1 MSASAA
7 SNDRYRAGP
16 LSLPG
21 HPLAASVNRGNSRP
35 RGLLLIA
42 AVSVLRYRSSS
53 RILGSQSPV
62 APLRTSHP
70 SGSRPS
76 VSSSPLVTPAPG
88 REHRPQKTLSSS
100 PCPYSSIAKRDRT
113 TSWLRFER
121 SNPMW
126 LAARAQPHCKRA
138 GWGWRA
144 INSMVLP
151 TRSRRCHRHPMIVNS
166 RSGEGARPVIGDAFA
181 HDVITRSR

>member
-1 MSASAA
+1 MVARRRVMSAKLVLADRFGAA
-7 SNDRYRAGP
+7 ITTAR
-16 LSLPG
+16 G

-35 RGLLLIA
+35 GGLLLIA

-62 APLRTSHP
+62 APVRTSHP

-126 LAARAQPHCKRA
+126 LAARAQPHCNGRDGGGAQSTGWFCQPQA
-138 GWGWRA
+138 GAATA
-144 INSMVLP
+144 IP
-151 TRSRRCHRHPMIVNS
+151 
-166 RSGEGARPVIGDAFA
+166 
-181 HDVITRSR
+181 